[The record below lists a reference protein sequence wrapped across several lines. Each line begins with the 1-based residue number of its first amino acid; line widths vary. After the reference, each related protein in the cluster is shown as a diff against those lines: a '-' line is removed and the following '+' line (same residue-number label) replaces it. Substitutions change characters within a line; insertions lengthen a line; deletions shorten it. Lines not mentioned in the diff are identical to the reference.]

1 VVHGEAGQAVA
12 ARITITELGLDVVAD
27 GQGAF
32 RFDVPPG
39 RYTLVVEAEG
49 FLPQTKVIAVGQ
61 GEQHIYNLELQ
72 RDAR

>member
-1 VVHGEAGQAVA
+1 
-12 ARITITELGLDVVAD
+12 VVAD

-32 RFDVPPG
+32 RFDVEPG
-39 RYTLVVEAEG
+39 RYTLTVEAEG

-72 RDAR
+72 REAR